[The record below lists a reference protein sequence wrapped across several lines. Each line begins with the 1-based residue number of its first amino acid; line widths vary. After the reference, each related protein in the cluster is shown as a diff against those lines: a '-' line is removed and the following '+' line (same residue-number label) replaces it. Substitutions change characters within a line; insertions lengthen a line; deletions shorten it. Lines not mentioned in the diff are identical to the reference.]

1 MENERKMVSLWC
13 STIDFNET
21 WMLTKEQL
29 DLLVALADNDLLQD
43 STDWSIV
50 EKRNIKVI

>member
-50 EKRNIKVI
+50 EKQNIKVI